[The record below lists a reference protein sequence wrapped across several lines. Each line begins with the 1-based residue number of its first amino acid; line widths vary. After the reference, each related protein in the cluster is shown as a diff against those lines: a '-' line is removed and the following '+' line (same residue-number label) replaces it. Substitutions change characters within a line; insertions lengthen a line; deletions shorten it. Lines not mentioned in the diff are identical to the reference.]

1 MRQSLDLAR
10 EVLDHE
16 IVDAD
21 GVSCGMVDDIEF
33 DHPPGKPPVVSNLVV
48 GPHAW
53 SARTPALLSW
63 LVRLVVH
70 APVVRVPWSEVEHV
84 TERVQLRSTAAKLGL
99 GKADRRVGKWVSRIP
114 GA

>member
-1 MRQSLDLAR
+1 MKKTLDLMR

-16 IVDAD
+16 VVDVN

-33 DHPPGKPPVVSNLVV
+33 DAGRGRAPTAVTLVV

-63 LVRLVVH
+63 LVRLVVR
-70 APVVRVPWSEVEHV
+70 APVVRVPWSAVEHV
-84 TERVQLRSTAAKLGL
+84 SETIELRVTAESLGL
-99 GKADRRVGKWVSRIP
+99 GKADRRVGRWLSRIP

>member
-1 MRQSLDLAR
+1 MRKVLDLMR

-16 IVDAD
+16 IVDVN

-33 DHPPGKPPVVSNLVV
+33 EQPAGKVPMVAVLVV
-48 GPHAW
+48 GPRAW

-63 LVRLVVH
+63 LVRRVVR
-70 APVVRVPWSEVEHV
+70 APVVRVPWTAVEHV
-84 TERVQLRSTAAKLGL
+84 AETIQLRVTAQSLGL
-99 GKADRRVGKWVSRIP
+99 GKADRRVGRWLSKLP